1 VTNSDIDR
9 NKDTYDPWS
18 VLKKSAVTEDTYNSQ
33 YLRNKWAKFK
43 QYTLD
48 DDSHVVSL
56 IPLPDYLNKF
66 QGFLDSLTN
75 TPLEPTEIEKANT
88 CSMEL
93 TPSDIIFP
101 YLIMVIIQPTPP
113 TTMSRHKSCILTN

>member
-1 VTNSDIDR
+1 MSIDPSSCDQLR
-9 NKDTYDPWS
+9 YRSQQRHLPDPWS

-66 QGFLDSLTN
+66 QGFLDSLLD
-75 TPLEPTEIEKANT
+75 TPLESTE
-88 CSMEL
+88 
-93 TPSDIIFP
+93 
-101 YLIMVIIQPTPP
+101 
-113 TTMSRHKSCILTN
+113 